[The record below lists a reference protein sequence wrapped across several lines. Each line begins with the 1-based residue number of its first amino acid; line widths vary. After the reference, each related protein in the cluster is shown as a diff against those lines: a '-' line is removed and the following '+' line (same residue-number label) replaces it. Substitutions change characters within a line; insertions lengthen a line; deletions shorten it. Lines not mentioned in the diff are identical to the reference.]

1 MTIVNRRN
9 ALLGWM
15 AWQGAK
21 TIAKRKARTAVPG
34 RGDYA
39 GLNKSAIVAIVAS
52 VVAAVSGALWFWRK
66 SSDQSAATS
75 E

>member
-21 TIAKRKARTAVPG
+21 TIAKRKARAAVPG
-34 RGDYA
+34 KGDYV
-39 GLNKSAIVAIVAS
+39 GLNKSAIAIVAS
-52 VVAAVSGALWFWRK
+52 VVAAVAGAAWFWRK
-66 SSDQSAATS
+66 SSNQAAAPS
-75 E
+75 D